1 MIRNVS
7 IPWKHL
13 YPKRGMLEGM
23 AYSLNPFLPRVRMS
37 AVLLV
42 RKGWSVRQTA
52 RYIGVSPGSV
62 SKWMKK
68 APLDGRLAI
77 PTQSSRPHNSPFS
90 ISGEIERMIIKE
102 RNLHRR
108 CGQVIHQ
115 VLLKKGVLV
124 SLSTVQRVL
133 DRNKLTN
140 AYSPWK
146 KRHISLP
153 RPLAL
158 VPGDLVQLDTIHQ
171 MVDKRK
177 RMYIYTLIDVA
188 SRWAYAIVSKQIS
201 AGLSVDFL
209 QSAKESAGFKFQTIQ
224 SDHGPEF
231 SSWFTNH
238 ININHRH
245 SRIGKPNDNA
255 HIERFNRS
263 IQDECLKRLPI
274 DFNVWQKEIP
284 EYLRYY
290 NYERLHMG
298 INYLT
303 PVEKINQLFPRS

>member
-1 MIRNVS
+1 
-7 IPWKHL
+7 
-13 YPKRGMLEGM
+13 MLEGM

-52 RYIGVSPGSV
+52 RYTGVSPGTI

-68 APLDGRLAI
+68 APQDGRMAI

-90 ISGEIERMIIKE
+90 ISTDIERMIIEE
-102 RNLHRR
+102 RKLRHR

-115 VLLKKGVLV
+115 VLLRKDVQV

-146 KRHISLP
+146 KRHVSLP
-153 RPLAL
+153 RPLAIL
-158 VPGDLVQLDTIHQ
+158 PGDLVQMDTIHQ
-171 MVDKRK
+171 MIGEKK
-177 RMYIYTLIDVA
+177 RMYIYTIIDVA
-188 SRWAYAIVSKQIS
+188 SRWAYALASKYIGAGTSLLFLRS
-201 AGLSVDFL
+201 AQQKSVFP
-209 QSAKESAGFKFQTIQ
+209 FRTIQ

-238 ININHRH
+238 AGIVHRH
-245 SRIGKPNDNA
+245 SRISKPNDNA

-263 IQDECLKRLPI
+263 IQDECLSRLPV

-290 NYERLHMG
+290 NEERLHMG
-298 INYLT
+298 INYKT

>member
-1 MIRNVS
+1 
-7 IPWKHL
+7 
-13 YPKRGMLEGM
+13 MLEGM
-23 AYSLNPFLPRVRMS
+23 AYSINPFLPRVRMS

-52 RYIGVSPGSV
+52 RYIGVSPGTI

-68 APLDGRLAI
+68 APKDGRLAI
-77 PTQSSRPHNSPFS
+77 PTISSRPHSSPFS
-90 ISGEIERMIIKE
+90 ISEEIEKMIIEE
-102 RNLHRR
+102 RNLHHR

-115 VLLKKGVLV
+115 VLLRKGVLV

-140 AYSPWK
+140 SYSPWK

-153 RPLAL
+153 RPLAIS
-158 VPGDLVQLDTIHQ
+158 PGDLVQLDTIHQ
-171 MVDKRK
+171 MIGEKK

-188 SRWAYAIVSKQIS
+188 SRWAYAIASRQIS
-201 AGLSVDFL
+201 AGLSLDFL
-209 QSAKESAGFKFQTIQ
+209 RSAQDNSRFNFKTIQ

-231 SSWFTNH
+231 SSWFTDH
-238 ININHRH
+238 AGMIHRH
-245 SRIGKPNDNA
+245 SRISKPNDNA

-263 IQDECLKRLPI
+263 IQDECLSRLPI
-274 DFNVWQKEIP
+274 DFNIWQKEIP

-298 INYLT
+298 INYMT

>member
-1 MIRNVS
+1 
-7 IPWKHL
+7 
-13 YPKRGMLEGM
+13 MLEGM

-52 RYIGVSPGSV
+52 RYIGVSPGTI
-62 SKWMKK
+62 SKWTKK
-68 APLDGRLAI
+68 APLDGRSTI

-90 ISGEIERMIIKE
+90 IPMEIERMIIAE
-102 RNLHRR
+102 RQKHQR

-115 VLLKKGVLV
+115 VLIRQGVPV

-153 RPLAL
+153 RPLT
-158 VPGDLVQLDTIHQ
+158 VNPGDLVQMDTIHQ
-171 MVDKRK
+171 MISEKK

-188 SRWAYAIVSKQIS
+188 SRWAYAIVSRQIS
-201 AGLSVDFL
+201 AGLSLSFL
-209 QSAKESAGFKFQTIQ
+209 QSAQDKSGFRFQTVQ

-238 ININHRH
+238 AGVVHRH
-245 SRIGKPNDNA
+245 SRISKPNDNA
-255 HIERFNRS
+255 HVERFNRT
-263 IQDECLKRLPI
+263 IQEECLNHLPT
-274 DFNVWQKEIP
+274 DFQVYQKEIP
-284 EYLRYY
+284 DYLRYY

-298 INYLT
+298 IDYLT

>member
-1 MIRNVS
+1 
-7 IPWKHL
+7 
-13 YPKRGMLEGM
+13 M

-52 RYIGVSPGSV
+52 RYIGVSPGTI
-62 SKWMKK
+62 SKWVNK
-68 APLDGRLAI
+68 APVDGRLAI
-77 PTQSSRPHNSPFS
+77 PTQSSRPHNSPLS
-90 ISGEIERMIIKE
+90 IPIEIERMIIAE
-102 RNLHRR
+102 REKHHR
-108 CGQVIHQ
+108 CGQVVHQ
-115 VLLKKGVLV
+115 ELIRRGVLV

-153 RPLAL
+153 RPLAII
-158 VPGDLVQLDTIHQ
+158 PGDLVQMDTIHQ
-171 MVDKRK
+171 MISDKK
-177 RMYIYTLIDVA
+177 RIYIYTLIDVA

-201 AGLSVDFL
+201 AGKSLLFL
-209 QSAKESAGFKFQTIQ
+209 QSAKESVTFPFRTIQ

-238 ININHRH
+238 AGAIHRH
-245 SRIGKPNDNA
+245 SRISKPNDNA
-255 HIERFNRS
+255 HVERFNRT
-263 IQDECLKRLPI
+263 IQEECLNRLPTNFQI
-274 DFNVWQKEIP
+274 YQKEIP
-284 EYLRYY
+284 DYLRYY
-290 NYERLHMG
+290 NEERLHMG